1 MSNSPLSTLVARR
14 VANVILRGVAA
25 LALSIAGLAVV
36 AGSAGAAPLA
46 YCSTITNAV
55 CASGTA
61 VVEQGSTT
69 TIYLTGKYFAYDNGP
84 VSITTTA
91 PGVTI
96 TSAAETSTTRANASF
111 ATTSATLPGYYA
123 VTITDDNGSVTLANG
138 LGIFSG
144 PTITS
149 VSPSSLAPAVSG
161 QTVQIAGTGFSGTE
175 KVVIVDAL
183 GDYVTSGIGAGQTAN
198 VVSST
203 LLTVVPAN
211 TATSPAGTYNVT
223 VIDSNSVASNTG
235 SIVVG
240 GLSITGVTPS
250 NGLIIPAAG
259 TSTQPVTIS
268 GSGFEPGATV
278 TLSHKTTET
287 ISAITEASVA
297 STLITTTTPD
307 SGSTF
312 TATTITIAN
321 TKVVCTNV
329 VAGQFITDVTHA
341 GGIATGATVV
351 SCVPNNTSGTTTIT
365 TSAAGVV
372 TATAA
377 ASDVFKIWSPTSLT
391 VTSSTG
397 IAAGSV
403 LADVSATDG
412 ATTFAQLNTN
422 TVASVTNS
430 TTVVLATALTT
441 PITTAATAV
450 TFTPNSL
457 TAASTTWVAAGQKI
471 IGSGIP
477 AGTVVCSGWTTGA
490 VTLCS
495 SGSTAV
501 SASALETAGTA
512 VYFVA
517 AGGTTDVTVGTPSV
531 TNSGLISLNVTVPTG
546 YTPAS
551 QLTALIINPDATQ
564 VTSDNLLG
572 VGQAGAVSSSA
583 TPAITST
590 NNTGTLHPGPNTV
603 VISTTD
609 FPLAVGNTVTLKHTA
624 FSAALGAP
632 VFTLTGTV
640 VKVVSTTAYI
650 SVVVPE
656 FVTTTL
662 ASAAAAGAT
671 TLVLTNGLGIKINSA
686 LTIVDGLKSENVTS
700 TNDAA
705 GTGVYGTDSLTVG
718 AITSAHAAGTVVQFP
733 FPLASSGYTMSVNNG
748 SSTQSIAVTIAA
760 NSDTWTQNFADAGNL
775 STTVGT
781 VYKGSTIQTL
791 LTNKGFGFAAGTTVG
806 FINSSGISEGITGT
820 VTATS
825 ADTATLA
832 ITIPRSYAAYT
843 TPSAGMAIGDSQVTL
858 TSVTNLA
865 IGTSVTATNSAGQTQ
880 TFTVAGVSG
889 SIVAFTT
896 VSTYSFGTTSKWVW
910 ATIGSSSVSGGF
922 NTIVTS
928 PTGSV
933 LVLSGLS
940 VSASDAIT
948 FTGYASTSGVAL
960 TSLAAGAGTID
971 QQGGSYGKKIEII
984 GTGFTS
990 NASYAITTDN
1000 PGVTFSHVSY
1010 VSSTVLYAYVNVGPT
1025 TAVTASVT
1033 VTLTDGLQ
1041 GGVSLPS
1048 SSVGLP
1054 ALAITAGPTVT
1065 SVVSSASSLSFG
1077 TYTTLTITGTGFST
1091 THTNTVYIIAGS
1103 GENAGAPDSGTA
1115 SGAAGITCVGGAVSS
1130 TQIVCSAYIGAGASA
1145 GVDQV
1150 EVVDNVTG
1158 GTSAL
1163 AGSLTIIAPAVT
1175 AVTPASIDNAYNGST
1190 APFTMTVA
1198 GMALNTTSVA
1208 GMTCTA
1214 NTINGA
1220 TGNETQVACSAVSLY
1235 TSTQVRV
1242 YLTAAPNAGEYLYIT
1257 LTNASGQ
1264 SFDAPVIL
1272 VSASVYPTTIAVS
1285 PVVAL
1290 VPGTTTNVTVTNSS
1304 ADISNGRFFPS
1315 TSQLVYTGTGITSK
1329 IVSITPVAV
1338 VFAVTVAATATT
1350 GSFLIGEAVVS
1361 GLSLGTG
1368 PTITTPTATVNNF
1381 NYHAGQTASMVITG
1395 TGFVA
1400 GAMVAASLAGVATF
1414 GTAIVNAAGTTITV
1428 PVTFGPNPGPYAI
1441 QASLNVSNPSGYGT
1455 VTLTNG
1461 ITLSPNPTVT
1471 GGPYYA
1477 PTASTTQVMFTGAGF
1492 QTGVTVKSFLPTFV
1506 PMVVNV
1512 SSTGTYV
1519 VVQVTTAPGAV
1530 QGATTTLTFTN
1541 PDGGVVTASLI
1552 AGTAAAAAA
1561 ANLPLPIISTFSAV
1575 TAKQKSVSALSSNSK
1590 ADLATLISSLND
1602 GAQISVSGYGTT
1614 KAIALARA
1622 NAVANYLFNNGAA
1635 VHITIKSV
1643 ISKTVKTALVTVTVN

>member
-55 CASGTA
+55 CTSGTA

-69 TIYLTGKYFAYDNGP
+69 TIYFTGKYFAYDNGP

-161 QTVQIAGTGFSGTE
+161 QAVQIAGTGFSGTE

-183 GDYVTSGIGAGQTAN
+183 GNYVTSGTNTGQTAA

-211 TATSPAGTYNVT
+211 TATSPAGTYYVT

-278 TLSHKTTET
+278 TLTHKTTET
-287 ISAITEASVA
+287 STLTTADAGVTSTVDATIASPITGTFVSSTTFTVA
-297 STLITTTTPD
+297 SSSVCTALQAAAGDFVVATGLTGTSTKVTGCSTASSTSTVTVSPAMAGWTSGTKSITFYYPNKVTTTTD
-307 SGSTF
+307 
-312 TATTITIAN
+312 
-321 TKVVCTNV
+321 
-329 VAGQFITDVTHA
+329 Q
-341 GGIATGATVV
+341 
-351 SCVPNNTSGTTTIT
+351 
-365 TSAAGVV
+365 SALL
-372 TATAA
+372 
-377 ASDVFKIWSPTSLT
+377 S
-391 VTSSTG
+391 
-397 IAAGSV
+397 AGSV
-403 LADVSATDG
+403 ITSAGVLSGLIVSSVSTTTVTLTTSLAAAITTPQVDVQFNPSSITVNSATG
-412 ATTFAQLNTN
+412 LIGGEKVTGVGIASGTYICASYTLAQ
-422 TVASVTNS
+422 S
-430 TTVVLATALTT
+430 TTVPLCA
-441 PITTAATAV
+441 AATG
-450 TFTPNSL
+450 
-457 TAASTTWVAAGQKI
+457 TTQQQ
-471 IGSGIP
+471 
-477 AGTVVCSGWTTGA
+477 
-490 VTLCS
+490 
-495 SGSTAV
+495 V
-501 SASALETAGTA
+501 SAVQGSATA
-512 VYFVA
+512 VYFSITSSDVVPGA
-517 AGGTTDVTVGTPSV
+517 ASV

-546 YTPAS
+546 LSAE
-551 QLTALIINPDATQ
+551 QLSVKVTNPDATT
-564 VTSDNLLG
+564 VISDNLLG

-656 FVTTTL
+656 YVTTTL
-662 ASAAAAGAT
+662 ASAAAASST
-671 TLVLTNGLGIKINSA
+671 TLVLTNGLGIKQHSA

-700 TNDAA
+700 TDNTA
-705 GTGVYGTDSLTVG
+705 GTGVYGTDSLSVG

-760 NSDTWTQNFADAGNL
+760 NSDTWTHNFADAGNL
-775 STTVGT
+775 STSVGT

-791 LTNKGFGFAAGTTVG
+791 LTNKGFGFAAGTTVS

-832 ITIPRSYAAYT
+832 ITIPRSYAAYQA
-843 TPSAGMAIGDSQVTL
+843 PSAGMAIGDSQVTL
-858 TSVTNLA
+858 GAVTNLA
-865 IGTSVTATNSAGQTQ
+865 IGASVTATNSAGQTQ
-880 TFTVAGVSG
+880 TFTVAGIS
-889 SIVAFTT
+889 SNTLAFTT

-910 ATIGSSSVSGGF
+910 ANIGSSAVSGAF

-933 LVLSGLS
+933 LVLSGLN

-971 QQGGSYGKKIEII
+971 QQGGSYGQKIEII
-984 GTGFTS
+984 GSGFTS

-1010 VSSTVLYAYVNVGPT
+1010 VSSTVLYAYVNVDPT

-1054 ALAITAGPTVT
+1054 ALSITAAPTVT

-1198 GMALNTTSVA
+1198 GMALDTTSVA

-1214 NTINGA
+1214 NTINGT
-1220 TGNETQVACSAVSLY
+1220 TGAVTPVGCSAVSLY

-1242 YLTAAPNAGEYLYIT
+1242 YLTAAPLAGEYLYIT

-1290 VPGTTTNVTVTNSS
+1290 VPGTTTNVTVKADTS
-1304 ADISNGRFFPS
+1304 DISAGHFFPS
-1315 TSQLVYTGTGITSK
+1315 TSKLAYTGTGITST
-1329 IVSITPVAV
+1329 IVSVTPVAV

-1635 VHITIKSV
+1635 VHITITTV
-1643 ISKTVKTALVTVTVN
+1643 ISKTVKTALVTVKKN

>member
-46 YCSTITNAV
+46 YCSTISTSY
-55 CASGTA
+55 CTTGTA
-61 VVEQGSTT
+61 VVEQGSTH
-69 TIYLTGKYFAYDNGP
+69 TIYFTGKYFAYDNGP

-96 TSAAETSTTRANASF
+96 TSAAETSTSQASASF

-123 VTITDDNGSVTLANG
+123 VTITDDSGSVTLTNG

-149 VSPSSLAPAVSG
+149 VSPSSLAPAVAG
-161 QTVQIAGTGFSGTE
+161 QAVQIAGTGFVAGAE
-175 KVVIVDAL
+175 NVVIVDAL
-183 GDYVTSGIGAGQTAN
+183 GHYVTSGGTGGQTAS

-203 LLTVVPAN
+203 LLTIVPAN
-211 TATSPAGTYNVT
+211 TATSPAGTYYVT

-240 GLSITGVTPS
+240 GLSITGVTPA
-250 NGLIIPAAG
+250 NGLIIPAYG

-278 TLSHKTTET
+278 TLTHKTTET

-297 STLITTTTPD
+297 STLITTATTD

-312 TATTITIAN
+312 TATTITFLN
-321 TKVVCTNV
+321 TNVACTNV
-329 VAGQFITDVTHA
+329 VAGQFITDATHA
-341 GGIATGATVV
+341 GGIVAGTTVV
-351 SCVPNNTSGTTTIT
+351 SCVQGSSVTTIT

-377 ASDVFKIWSPTSLT
+377 ANDVFKIWSPTSLT
-391 VTSSTG
+391 VSSSTG

-412 ATTFAQLNTN
+412 ATTYAQLNTN
-422 TVASVTNS
+422 TVASVTDS
-430 TTVVLATALTT
+430 THVVLATALTT

-457 TAASTTWVAAGQKI
+457 TAASTTWVAAGQTI
-471 IGSGIP
+471 IGAGIP

-501 SASALETAGTA
+501 AASALETAGTS

-517 AGGTTDVTVGTPSV
+517 VGGSADVTVGAPSV
-531 TNSGLISLNVTVPTG
+531 TNSGLISLNVTVPSG

-551 QLTALIINPDATQ
+551 QLSVIVTNPDATT
-564 VTSDNLLG
+564 VTADNLLG

-583 TPAITST
+583 TPAIASIASG
-590 NNTGTLHPGPNTV
+590 GTLHPGTNTV

-640 VKVVSTTAYI
+640 VKVVNTTAYI

-671 TLVLTNGLGIKINSA
+671 TLVLTNGLGIAINSG

-700 TNDAA
+700 TNNAA
-705 GTGVYGTDSLTVG
+705 GTGTYGTDSLTVG
-718 AITSAHAAGTVVQFP
+718 ATASAHAAGTVVEFP
-733 FPLASSGYTMSVNNG
+733 FPAASNGYTMSVNNG
-748 SSTQSIAVTIAA
+748 SSTQSIAVSIAA
-760 NSDTWTQNFADAGNL
+760 NTDAWTNNYADASNL
-775 STTVGT
+775 TTTVGT
-781 VYKGSTIQTL
+781 VYTGSTIQTL
-791 LTNKGFGFAAGTTVG
+791 LTNKGFGYTAGTTVA

-832 ITIPRSYAAYT
+832 ITIPKTYAAYQN
-843 TPSAGMAIGDSQVTL
+843 PSAGMAIGDSQVTL
-858 TSVTNLA
+858 SAVTNLA
-865 IGTSVTATNSAGQTQ
+865 IGSSVTATNSAGQTQ
-880 TFTVAGVSG
+880 TFTVAGIS
-889 SIVAFTT
+889 SNTVAFTT

-910 ATIGSSSVSGGF
+910 SNIGSSNVSGNF

-928 PTGSV
+928 PSGSV
-933 LVLSGLS
+933 LVLSGLA
-940 VSASDAIT
+940 VTNGANFT

-960 TSLAAGAGTID
+960 TSLAAGAGTLD
-971 QQGGSYGKKIEII
+971 QQGGSYGKKIEIV

-990 NASYAITTDN
+990 NSSYAITTNN

-1010 VSSTVLYAYVNVGPT
+1010 SSSTVLYAYVNVDPSTAAT
-1025 TAVTASVT
+1025 TSVT
-1033 VTLTDGLQ
+1033 VTLTDGVQ
-1041 GGVSLPS
+1041 GGASLPS

-1054 ALAITAGPTVT
+1054 ALAITAAPTVT

-1091 THTNTVYIIAGS
+1091 THTDTVYIIAGS
-1103 GENAGAPDSGTA
+1103 GENAGAPDTGTA

-1175 AVTPASIDNAYNGST
+1175 AVTPASIDNAFNGSIA
-1190 APFTMTVA
+1190 APFTMTVQ
-1198 GMALNTTSVA
+1198 GMVLNTTSVA

-1214 NTINGA
+1214 NTING
-1220 TGNETQVACSAVSLY
+1220 TTFVETSVGCSAVSLY

-1257 LTNASGQ
+1257 LTNAAGQ
-1264 SFDAPVIL
+1264 SFDAPVIP
-1272 VSASVYPTTIAVS
+1272 VSASVYPTGPAVS
-1285 PVVAL
+1285 TPVAL
-1290 VPGTTTNVTVTNSS
+1290 VPGTTTNVTVTLS
-1304 ADISNGRFFPS
+1304 AGDLTNGRFFPS
-1315 TSQLVYTGTGITSK
+1315 TSTLTYTGTGVTSK
-1329 IVSITPVAV
+1329 IVTVTPVAV
-1338 VFAVTVAATATT
+1338 VFAVTVSATATT
-1350 GSFLIGEAVVS
+1350 GSFLIGEAAVT

-1441 QASLNVSNPSGYGT
+1441 QASLTVSNPSGYGT

-1477 PTASTTQVMFTGAGF
+1477 PTNSTTQVMFTGAGF
-1492 QTGVTVKSFLPTFV
+1492 QTGVTVKSYAPTFV

-1512 SSTGTYV
+1512 SPTGTYV
-1519 VVQVTTAPGAV
+1519 VVQVTTSGAV

-1541 PDGGVVTASLI
+1541 PDGGVVTASLT
-1552 AGTAAAAAA
+1552 AGTAAAIAA
-1561 ANLPLPIISTFSAV
+1561 ANLPQPIIASFSAV

-1602 GAQISVSGYGTT
+1602 GAQITISGYGTT

-1622 NAVANYLFNNGAA
+1622 NAAANYLFNNGAA
-1635 VHITIKSV
+1635 VHVTITTV
-1643 ISKTVKTALVTVTVN
+1643 ISKTVKTALVTVTKN